1 MEHILNWIKII
12 FTAVG
17 GYLGVFLGGW
27 DGFLY
32 ALLVFVIIDYVTGV
46 MVAIIQKKLSSEIGF
61 VGICKKVL
69 IFLLVAVGYIID
81 SKIIGQGGVIRTAII
96 FFYISNEGISII
108 ENAGLIG
115 LPIPQKL
122 KDVLEQI
129 KDQGGTDKNGD
140 H

>member
-1 MEHILNWIKII
+1 MDQIINWIKIVFAAI
-12 FTAVG
+12 G
-17 GYLGVFLGGW
+17 GYLGLFLGGW

-32 ALLVFVIIDYVTGV
+32 ALLVFMIIDYVTGV

-96 FFYISNEGISII
+96 FFYISNEGISIV

-129 KDQGGTDKNGD
+129 KEEGGVDKNGD